1 MDQYIG
7 EIRLL
12 PYTFAP
18 NGWQDCD
25 GSLLSISDNDALF
38 ALIGTTYGGD
48 GQNTFAVPDLR
59 GRVPVHAG
67 TGPGLSTYVL
77 GQMAGSENV
86 TLTADQLGAH
96 THTMAVTSAPDSTGT
111 PVASVELGALSGDVL
126 YTGDISGVAAL
137 PIAGTMI
144 GPAGGNQPHDN
155 TMPTLTVRFCI
166 SLVGVYPPQP

>member
-18 NGWQDCD
+18 DGWQDCD

-67 TGPGLSTYVL
+67 TGPGLSTYTL

-86 TLTADQLGAH
+86 TLIAGQLGAH
-96 THTMAVTSAPDSTGT
+96 SHPVTITNAQDTTGT
-111 PVASVELGALSGDVL
+111 PAPGVEPGAVNGDVL
-126 YTGDISGVAAL
+126 YTGDIAGSNAL
-137 PIAGTMI
+137 PLAGTMI
-144 GPAGGNQPHDN
+144 APAGGNQPHDN

-166 SLVGVYPPQP
+166 ALSGVYPPQP